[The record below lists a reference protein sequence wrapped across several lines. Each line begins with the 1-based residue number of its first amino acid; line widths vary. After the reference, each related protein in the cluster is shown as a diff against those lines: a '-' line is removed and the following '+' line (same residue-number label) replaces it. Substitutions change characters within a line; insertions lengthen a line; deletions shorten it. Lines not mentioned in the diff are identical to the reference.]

1 MIPRMTLK
9 QLAKHLDNRAL
20 MFARSNEIGKSMA
33 AMEVAAFIR
42 RKPKDIQKL
51 KIDLDNKQ

>member
-1 MIPRMTLK
+1 MTLK

-51 KIDLDNKQ
+51 KIDLDNK